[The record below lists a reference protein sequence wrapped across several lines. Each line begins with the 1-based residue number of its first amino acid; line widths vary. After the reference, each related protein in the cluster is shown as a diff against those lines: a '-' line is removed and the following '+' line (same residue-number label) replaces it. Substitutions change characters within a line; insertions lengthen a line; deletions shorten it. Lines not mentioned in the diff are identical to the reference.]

1 MIVCKNDY
9 SNEQLNII
17 TSLADKFN
25 LSVNLLKIL
34 YGRGIDSTE
43 KISLFL
49 NPGKQN
55 FINPFLLSGMREAV
69 DRITLARDM
78 GETVVVFG
86 DYDADGICASALLTN
101 ALKDFGIERVYTV
114 VPERANGYGLTHNLV
129 EQMLERC
136 QPDLVITVD
145 CGISC
150 KDEVCFI
157 EDVGVDVIVTDHHE
171 LPDELPD
178 CTVINCKIKNQDY
191 PFDCLCGA
199 GVAYKLASA
208 LIGDRADKYLD
219 LVTIATIADSM
230 ILLGENRDI
239 VFEGLKLIKKNTN
252 PAIKKLIEIS
262 NLREITS
269 MGLAFT
275 VAPRINAAGRMG
287 NANCALEL
295 LLEKDYLKIGEYCLK
310 LNEYNIERQNE
321 CDKLLKSAKAKIESE
336 GLGEKVIVLADDSWN
351 GGLVGI
357 VAAKLVEEYGR
368 PVVLFTKTDEYY
380 HGSARSIDSINIF
393 QAVNSCKNLL
403 IDFGGHA
410 QAAGITISG
419 ENLNTFSRELSNYIE
434 NNYDD
439 EVFIP
444 RIEVEDIISERFS
457 IDFAKELQLLEPFG
471 TGNRRPIF
479 SIDAT
484 NINASPLKPDS
495 PHIGFRTEFIDLLY
509 FNGIK
514 DIDILN
520 SPAQKSI
527 VFEANLSVFNGK
539 QSLKGYVKNFEYK
552 VINSERLK
560 LDCFK
565 QSLLSVFNSIESC
578 ESYDN
583 EVIAKLIEKYK
594 NDKSTVFAVSDIEN
608 LRKYQFGKINCSLYQ
623 PQGKNI
629 TAELVISPVDCDSSS
644 VQRVIYLDKPLG
656 NFAKIGSATKYCFAN
671 NVAFPDV
678 KLSTSREIFAEVFKL
693 LRFNRFYGKSSVDVA
708 LGIDH
713 DNISQEQIIFCLEV
727 FIELKIFAFV
737 SGALQ
742 YDSKVKADLTSS
754 AIYNSVLN
762 KGSVTK

>member
-17 TSLADKFN
+17 NSLANEFN
-25 LSVNLLKIL
+25 LSENLVKIL
-34 YGRGIDSTE
+34 FGRGIDTAE
-43 KISLFL
+43 KISSFL
-49 NPGKQN
+49 NPGKHN
-55 FINPFLLSGMREAV
+55 FISPFLLSGMRDAV
-69 DRITLARDM
+69 ERITLARDM

-101 ALKDFGIERVYTV
+101 ALRDFGIATVYTV
-114 VPERANGYGLTHNLV
+114 IPERSNGYGLTHALV
-129 EQMLERC
+129 EEMLERC
-136 QPDLVITVD
+136 EPDLVITVD

-178 CTVINCKIKNQDY
+178 CTVINCKIKEQDY

-208 LIGDRADKYLD
+208 LLGEKADKYLD

-239 VFEGLKLIKKNTN
+239 VFEGLKLIKKGKN
-252 PAIKKLIEIS
+252 PAIKRLIEIS

-269 MGLAFT
+269 TGLAFT

-295 LLEKDYLKIGEYCLK
+295 LLENDYAKIDDYCNR
-310 LNEYNIERQNE
+310 LNEYNVERQTE

-336 GLGEKVIVLADDSWN
+336 GLGERVIVLADDSWN

-368 PVVLFTKTDEYY
+368 PVVLFTKTDDFY
-380 HGSARSIDSINIF
+380 HGSARSIESINIF
-393 QAVNSCKNLL
+393 QAVNNCKNLL

-410 QAAGITISG
+410 QAAGITIKG
-419 ENLNTFSRELSNYIE
+419 ENLSEFTKALSNYIE
-434 NNYDD
+434 SNYDD

-444 RIEVEDIISERFS
+444 RIEVDEIISERFS

-471 TGNRRPIF
+471 TGNRKPIF
-479 SIDAT
+479 SIDVT

-495 PHIGFRTEFIDLLY
+495 THIGFRTEFIDLLY

-514 DIDILN
+514 HLDILN

-552 VINSERLK
+552 VINGERLK

-565 QSLLSVFNSIESC
+565 QNLLSVFNSIKSC
-578 ESYDN
+578 ECYDN

-594 NDKSTVFAVSDIEN
+594 GDKSTVFAVSDIEN
-608 LRKYQFGKINCSLYQ
+608 LRKYHLGKINCSLYQ

-629 TAELVISPVDCDSSS
+629 TAELVISPIDCETAS

-656 NFAKIGSATKYCFAN
+656 NFARIGNATNYCAAN
-671 NVAFPDV
+671 YLAFSNV

-708 LGIDH
+708 LGINH
-713 DNISQEQIIFCLEV
+713 ESISQEQIIFCLEV
-727 FIELKIFAFV
+727 FIELKIFSFV
-737 SGALQ
+737 SGTLQ
-742 YDSKVKADLTSS
+742 YDSKVKADLSS
-754 AIYNSVLN
+754 SVVYNSVLN
-762 KGSVTK
+762 K